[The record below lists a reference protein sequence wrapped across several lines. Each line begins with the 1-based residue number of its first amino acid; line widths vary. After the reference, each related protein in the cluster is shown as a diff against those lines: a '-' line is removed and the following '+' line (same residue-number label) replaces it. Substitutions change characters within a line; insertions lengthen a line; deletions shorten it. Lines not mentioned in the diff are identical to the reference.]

1 MTAPRRAWI
10 TAIRPVSVIG
20 AAALASVAL
29 SVAPWQ
35 VVVRAP
41 QDGASSSAPH
51 LVPLRSAAL
60 HCPGP
65 ETEGLAGVPAVAGGT
80 TTVYAAAAPAAALDQ
95 VMVVEG
101 AGLMSVSATSA
112 EQPLAQTSTRG
123 AVVST
128 ALAGP
133 VAGEVAGSGSLAA
146 GLAALQTWTRLDS
159 DDRGLVATPCLAPT
173 SEAWLVAGGGEPTRR
188 ERLVIANPGGNAATV
203 DVTVFGVGGAI
214 AAQGSSRLAVPPRG
228 RSVVLLDAIA
238 GGEVSPVVHVVASGG
253 LVTAVIEDS
262 WIDGAVG
269 RGRDDAAPSAPPAT
283 DQVIPGVVV
292 DGPGLL
298 RVFVP
303 GTSEAIVQARL
314 LTPAGP
320 TALPTNAVTRVPGGA
335 VRDISLEGVTPGTY
349 AVQLTSDHPIVAAAL
364 THRRPDAAAPSDLG
378 SLDVA
383 HRDARGH
390 APADRGPQHPR
401 GEFLRWPGGRDGRP
415 RRLRRHDED
424 DIGAR
429 RGRRL
434 NDHRRQRR
442 RIGVA
447 SHLSDRCPSGDHS
460 GAGRPSGPAR
470 LLRGT
475 AIIGRRRFGGP
486 DPRASALTSSQA
498 KTTVSPRPSGGRG
511 RQAARPGVPRPAQ

>member
-364 THRRPDAAAPSDLG
+364 THRRPDAAAPSDLAWAASTSPIVTLAG
-378 SLDVA
+378 TPLPTG
-383 HRDARGH
+383 ARSTLAVSSSGG
-390 APADRGPQHPR
+390 PADVTVVLVAP
-401 GEFLRWPGGRDGRP
+401 DGTTKTTSVRVEA
-415 RRLRRHDED
+415 DAATTTD
-424 DIGAR
+424 
-429 RGRRL
+429 
-434 NDHRRQRR
+434 
-442 RIGVA
+442 V
-447 SHLSDRCPSGDHS
+447 S
-460 GAGRPSGPAR
+460 GAGSVWLRTSATGVRAAITLELADPAGP
-470 LLRGT
+470 LVSSVGLRSSAVAAT
-475 AIIGRRRFGGP
+475 EVPVHELRR
-486 DPRASALTSSQA
+486 
-498 KTTVSPRPSGGRG
+498 
-511 RQAARPGVPRPAQ
+511 